1 MGTADKPKK
10 IKFEFDPWKE
20 TRGKDVDAKKWAE
33 GQVNVIKPIKFD
45 LTPSKA
51 LDERKWPEKKVLEEA
66 YYGGPKMA
74 VIMFTQEIVQLKEDK
89 KKDDKGKIKELK
101 SMYDGLCKDM
111 EDAVEK
117 WLEEVA
123 SGKAD
128 NAKALKDGKS
138 AMGKIS
144 SVDFKG
150 AFDGKTKSC
159 ADALK
164 DVVKDGKVDPKKAK
178 DAKKKLTEIQSQM
191 EKDGKDA
198 YSSIKFLLDTAKK
211 TGKDKDTA
219 KSLQDFA
226 KEIQDKYAKTFEE
239 FTEGVEEFDEGMEM
253 SLEGLEG
260 EGDPDRIKSAIE
272 FFNGYKGLDTAKE
285 CGDIAK
291 KLLPKFKAIEKDLK

>member
-1 MGTADKPKK
+1 MGTSDKPKK
-10 IKFEFDPWKE
+10 YKFEFDPWKE

-33 GQVNVIKPIKFD
+33 GVVNVIKPIKFD

-51 LDERKWPEKKVLEEA
+51 LDDRKWPEKKVLEES

-74 VIMFTQEIVQLKEDK
+74 VIMFTQEVVQLKEDK

-128 NAKALKDGKS
+128 NAKALKDGKA

-144 SVDFKG
+144 NVDFKG
-150 AFDGKTKSC
+150 AFEGKPKAC
-159 ADALK
+159 AEALK
-164 DVVKDGKVDPKKAK
+164 DVVKDGKVDQKKAK

-198 YSSIKFLLDTAKK
+198 YSAVKFLVDTARK
-211 TGKDKDTA
+211 TEKDKDTA
-219 KSLQDFA
+219 KSLQEFS
-226 KEIQDKYAKTFEE
+226 KEIRDKYAKSFDE
-239 FTEGVEEFDEGMEM
+239 FLEGVEEFDEGVEHT
-253 SLEGLEG
+253 LKALEG
-260 EGDPDRIKSAIE
+260 EGDPDTIKAAVE
-272 FFNGYKGLDTAKE
+272 FFTSFKGLDKAKE

-291 KLLPKFKAIEKDLK
+291 RLQPKFKAIEKDLK